1 VTIDKGNPLRKS
13 PGGNVE
19 HVRPPGIKGDIAARA
34 VAAREMGRRKKVG
47 SKSGLAGRANG
58 TIDPWYGCALYDEMI
73 DYALNFTSPWCKSV
87 PSFGSSRLIV
97 ELQQRRRCL
106 T

>member
-1 VTIDKGNPLRKS
+1 
-13 PGGNVE
+13 VE
-19 HVRPPGIKGDIAARA
+19 HVRPRGIEGEIAARA
-34 VAAREMGRRKKVG
+34 VAARWMGRRKKVV

-73 DYALNFTSPWCKSV
+73 DYAFNFTSPWCKSV
-87 PSFGSSRLIV
+87 PSFGSPRLIMA
-97 ELQQRRRCL
+97 LQPRRRCS